1 MKSIY
6 LILLFIGFA
15 ATVPA
20 QGVKSFKDATNKY
33 GLKDS
38 KGNVIV
44 SPKYNFINEFKDGLA
59 RVSFGNSY
67 NNWLYGFIDST
78 GKEIIPLK
86 YSQAEGFSEGLAC
99 VKL

>member
-6 LILLFIGFA
+6 FILLFIGFS
-15 ATVPA
+15 ATAPA

-44 SPKYNFINEFKDGLA
+44 SPKYNFINEFKTVWQGLVLEA
-59 RVSFGNSY
+59 A
-67 NNWLYGFIDST
+67 T
-78 GKEIIPLK
+78 IIGCMDL
-86 YSQAEGFSEGLAC
+86 
-99 VKL
+99 